1 MKNPAFPTLALALG
15 LAAGLRAAPDPNW
28 IDHDRD
34 RPMATVI
41 DPGTSSTQELP
52 GKAPSDAT
60 VLFDGTDKSA
70 WVAMD
75 GSPTKWIVHDGALEC
90 VPGSGYVRTLQSF
103 GDCQLH
109 IEWAAPNP
117 PHGVSQD
124 RGNSGV
130 FFGYDRYEC
139 QVLDSYQSKTYADG
153 AAAAIYGQYPPLVNA
168 ARPPGQWQT
177 YDIIW
182 TAPRFDGDGKL
193 LSKAHET
200 VIHNGV
206 LVQNN
211 VELTGPTG
219 WINRIP
225 YSAHPERLPI
235 ALQDHGHP
243 VRYRNVWV
251 RELGNPRHKEFML
264 PESVLASY
272 VGDYGKPK
280 GTIAAVRRLPDGL
293 LSLNFADRPLV
304 MHAESPTHFYALSTD
319 VQCDFEVKGTAK
331 TVSITVGQD
340 GEAMKFEIPAEVA
353 APAAPAAAAAA
364 PVPAATPAPAA
375 NPAPAASP
383 AAAPAH

>member
-1 MKNPAFPTLALALG
+1 MKLLAIPALALV
-15 LAAGLRAAPDPNW
+15 AASSAGLRAQPDPNW
-28 IDHDRD
+28 IDHDRE

-41 DPGTSSTQELP
+41 DPGTASTQDQP
-52 GKAPSDAT
+52 GRPPSDAV
-60 VLFDGTDKSA
+60 VLFDGKDISP
-70 WVAMD
+70 WVALD

-90 VPGSGYVRTLQSF
+90 VPGSGYVRTLESF

-168 ARPPGQWQT
+168 TRPPGQWQT

-182 TAPRFDGDGKL
+182 TAPRFDADGKL
-193 LSKAHET
+193 ISKARET

-264 PESVLASY
+264 PEALLASY
-272 VGDYGKPK
+272 AGVYGNSK
-280 GTIAAVRRLPDGL
+280 GTVADVRRLPDGL
-293 LSLNFADRPLV
+293 LCLNYADRTLV
-304 MHAESPTHFYALSTD
+304 MHADSPTHFYALSTD
-319 VQCDFEVKGTAK
+319 VQCTFDFTDKSKALR
-331 TVSITVGQD
+331 ITVGED
-340 GEAMKFEIPAEVA
+340 GEGAKFERKGIPVSPTPVPPAAEAPAA
-353 APAAPAAAAAA
+353 APAPAAAA
-364 PVPAATPAPAA
+364 PVPA
-375 NPAPAASP
+375 
-383 AAAPAH
+383 PAH